1 MAANQPTMELFM
13 RFAREM
19 LERNRRFG
27 IGSLTERVRWETS
40 LSYAPKICNSYR
52 AYIGRR
58 LYQPKI
64 CNSYRAYI
72 GRRLVELEPALKPLI
87 VTRKTPAADKPWK
100 PPVKAQRVDPLT
112 EAPIDEN
119 GPEWIL

>member
-27 IGSLTERVRWETS
+27 IGALTERVRWETS
-40 LSYAPKICNSYR
+40 LSYA
-52 AYIGRR
+52 
-58 LYQPKI
+58 PKI